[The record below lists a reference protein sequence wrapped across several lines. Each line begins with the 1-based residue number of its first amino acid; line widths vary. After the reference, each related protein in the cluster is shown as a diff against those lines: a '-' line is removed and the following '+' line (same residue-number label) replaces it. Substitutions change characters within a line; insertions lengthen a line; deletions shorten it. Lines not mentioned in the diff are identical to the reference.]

1 MTSVIGRALQV
12 SIFGE
17 SHSAAIGC
25 SIDGMP
31 AGIPIDLNALQ
42 RFLDRRAPGRDAT
55 ATRRREADR
64 PRFVSGILDGHTTG
78 SPIAAF
84 IENGNTRS
92 QDYDELRRIPRPGHA
107 DYPARLKYRGFNDVA
122 GGGHFS
128 GRLTAPLC
136 VAGGLALQ
144 ALDRIGVRVV
154 AHILRLGPEEIA
166 DESLDPL
173 RFDEDQARAISSNE
187 LPCISAEAASL
198 MRPRIIAARDELD
211 SVGGVVECAAYG
223 VPAGIGDP
231 MFAGI
236 ENRIAQAAFGIPAVK
251 GIEFGAGFSAARL
264 MGSQNND
271 PYRMVDGDVAP
282 QTNNAGGILGGIST
296 GMPIVWRMAVKP
308 TPSIG
313 RVQQSVDL
321 DARCDAD
328 LVVRGR
334 HDPCIVPRA
343 VPIAEAV
350 CALALLDL
358 FIEDGSYPVSAA
370 R

>member
-1 MTSVIGRALQV
+1 MASVFGHALRV
-12 SIFGE
+12 SVFGE

-31 AGIPIDLNALQ
+31 AGIPVDLEALQ

-55 ATRRREADR
+55 ATRRREADQ
-64 PRFVSGILDGHTTG
+64 PTFASGICNGYTTG

-84 IENGNTRS
+84 IENSNTRS

-107 DYPARLKYRGFNDVA
+107 DYPARVKYRGYNDVA

-144 ALDRIGVRVV
+144 ALDRVGIHVA
-154 AHILRLGPEEIA
+154 AHILRLGPEEIS
-166 DESLDPL
+166 DDLLDPMQP
-173 RFDEDQARAISSNE
+173 DERQIRAIAE
-187 LPCISAEAASL
+187 HDIPCINPDAAAA
-198 MRPRIIAARDELD
+198 MRACIMAARDELD
-211 SVGGVVECAAYG
+211 SVGGVIECVAYG
-223 VPAGIGDP
+223 VPIGVGDP
-231 MFAGI
+231 MFDGI
-236 ENRIAQAAFGIPAVK
+236 ENRIAQAAFGIPAVR
-251 GIEFGAGFSAARL
+251 GVEFGAGFSVARM

-271 PYRMVDGDVAP
+271 PYRMDGAAVQP

-308 TPSIG
+308 TSSIG

-321 DARCDAD
+321 DAHEDAD
-328 LVVRGR
+328 LIVHGR

-343 VPIAEAV
+343 VPVAEAV
-350 CALALLDL
+350 CALVILDL
-358 FIEDGSYPVSAA
+358 LIEDGRYPASDPH
-370 R
+370 